1 MKKALSISF
10 GVMFVVALLAAC
22 APGAVP
28 TAPITIAPSTA
39 KPDTQPVDT
48 VVVPAVETTP
58 LRTVSVTG
66 NGQVFLV
73 PDVAYVYIGVHSQ
86 SENVSEALNSNNE
99 QAKAVTEALKKLNVD
114 SKDIQTTSFNIFPQQ
129 QYEPNTGKVTST
141 IYMIDNTVYVT
152 VRDLKK
158 LGDML
163 DVVVRSGANSING
176 ITFDVVDKESAMSE
190 ARGLAI
196 TNARKQAEELA
207 KASGV
212 SLGDVQ
218 AITTSTAGTPFM
230 AKELGYGGMGGGGGV
245 AASSQAPVSAGQL
258 VLSVDVSLTFA
269 IK

>member
-1 MKKALSISF
+1 MKKALSVSL
-10 GVMFVVALLAAC
+10 GVLIVGSLLAAC
-22 APGAVP
+22 APTAIP
-28 TAPITIAPSTA
+28 TAPITIAPSTITTDT
-39 KPDTQPVDT
+39 KPAET
-48 VVVPAVETTP
+48 VTIPAAETSP
-58 LRTVSVTG
+58 IRTVSVTG
-66 NGQVFLV
+66 SGQVFLV

-86 SENVSEALNSNNE
+86 SENVAEALSQNNE
-99 QAKAVTEALKKLNVD
+99 QAQAVTDALKKLGTEA
-114 SKDIQTTSFNIFPQQ
+114 KDIQTTSFNIYPQQ
-129 QYEPNTGKVTST
+129 QYEPNSGKVTST

-158 LGDML
+158 LGEML

-212 SLGDVQ
+212 TLGDVQ
-218 AITTSTAGTPFM
+218 AITTSTSGTPYM
-230 AKELGYGGMGGGGGV
+230 AKEMGYGMGGGGMA
-245 AASSQAPVSAGQL
+245 AASPAPVSAGQL
-258 VLSVDVSLTFA
+258 VLSIDVSLTYT